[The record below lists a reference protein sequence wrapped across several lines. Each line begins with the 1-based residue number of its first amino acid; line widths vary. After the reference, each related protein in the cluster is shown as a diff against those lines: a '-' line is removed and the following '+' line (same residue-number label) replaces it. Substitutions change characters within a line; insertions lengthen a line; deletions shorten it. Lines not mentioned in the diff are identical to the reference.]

1 MSYENE
7 CLESSGALSSLE
19 LKKSKNYEAGAFN
32 GSSTRPLKALKI
44 IVRIGIVSQTVNNAL
59 KPILKVEY

>member
-1 MSYENE
+1 M
-7 CLESSGALSSLE
+7 E